1 MDSQKKKKKKSF
13 INGFSGMTRA
23 SFLQIVTPNIAL
35 LVQIQLFY

>member
-1 MDSQKKKKKKSF
+1 MDSQKKKKSF

-35 LVQIQLFY
+35 LVPIQLFY